1 MMTFHS
7 ALWHSIL
14 EYVSF
19 DKLKFS
25 CIFWHSILDDN
36 VTFCMIKYDSSWY
49 SILNDNILFW
59 SKELKEKSESTS
71 LVFWRCFKKPFN
83 EKSLLSHLLVLHSIG
98 RTLYC
103 AVKQSVILYKVSFFP
118 MWPFSYSCRH
128 CSNIWPSCTQYRQE
142 KAWFD
147 RRLVMFERSNFT
159 VILKRNMSDKGVS
172 FKLRFY
178 LRFNRFYDSLC
189 SCKSCISPK
198 TGSGIILIW
207 CSIKLPISRRHALWS
222 VLSRILFVFILH
234 FSLSLNGNF
243 WIWIFMSASMLNSSK
258 CYNSSIALQHSWRK
272 SPYAFNV

>member
-1 MMTFHS
+1 MQSNSQLYFIKSH
-7 ALWHSIL
+7 
-14 EYVSF
+14 
-19 DKLKFS
+19 FS
-25 CIFWHSILDDN
+25 PCD
-36 VTFCMIKYDSSWY
+36 
-49 SILNDNILFW
+49 LF
-59 SKELKEKSESTS
+59 
-71 LVFWRCFKKPFN
+71 P
-83 EKSLLSHLLVLHSIG
+83 
-98 RTLYC
+98 
-103 AVKQSVILYKVSFFP
+103 
-118 MWPFSYSCRH
+118 SCRH

-172 FKLRFY
+172 FKLQFY

-207 CSIKLPISRRHALWS
+207 CSIKLLWS

-272 SPYAFNV
+272 SQCVELNESILLIFICSDLALLAGVIWESYFNR